1 MLKDKEK
8 SWKGS
13 MFAATLT
20 ERQQSSPI
28 PPTRPSVVSS
38 QPQVSQTMLRG
49 TCEWPPTVLAHSKG
63 DFKEVGEKR
72 LRRKGRPESKKQNK
86 TKQKKEV
93 VR

>member
-8 SWKGS
+8 SLKGS

-28 PPTRPSVVSS
+28 PSTRPSVVSS

-49 TCEWPPTVLAHSKG
+49 TCEWSPTVLAHSKG
-63 DFKEVGEKR
+63 DFKEGEEKR